1 MEAVNEQYP
10 CSCEFCH
17 PNQYLGLDGDA
28 VETTRPDVQNDQK
41 DESTGIRILDA
52 AARQYMW
59 LLTGTLY

>member
-1 MEAVNEQYP
+1 MEAVIEQHP

-17 PNQYLGLDGDA
+17 PNHYLGLEGDVA
-28 VETTRPDVQNDQK
+28 EAPRPDVQNDQK
-41 DESTGIRILDA
+41 DESSGLRILDA